1 MHRLKQVKMISQLRK
16 RLSDSRQKPKM
27 SKHFAIGLVVHV
39 LLLKPLKATCE
50 KKGHQPTEAFIIIIF
65 QVCKLVNED
74 YKRTPYFP
82 LTITLGFCKPLIYGE
97 QNDVGL

>member
-1 MHRLKQVKMISQLRK
+1 MYIYLEVNLEVPHL
-16 RLSDSRQKPKM
+16 
-27 SKHFAIGLVVHV
+27 HGLHI
-39 LLLKPLKATCE
+39 LCTCATAYTLKASCE
-50 KKGHQPTEAFIIIIF
+50 KKGHLPTTEAFIIIIF

-74 YKRTPYFP
+74 YKRTPNFP

>member
-1 MHRLKQVKMISQLRK
+1 MQQSGREIPGDAKALWWWTT
-16 RLSDSRQKPKM
+16 
-27 SKHFAIGLVVHV
+27 FHV
-39 LLLKPLKATCE
+39 LLLLTFFEAVACRLHV
-50 KKGHQPTEAFIIIIF
+50 KKGQTADASEAFIIIIF

-74 YKRTPYFP
+74 YKRTPNFP